1 MEKFNTYVDSIDLGP
16 WRELC
21 DKKGTVKCFR
31 KGESFACCGD
41 SVKHFGLI
49 RKGYFKYTV
58 ADTCGEEHITGFA
71 FSGCP
76 VGDALSIVCEQPLK
90 SNIIAAATAE
100 VMMCPV
106 AELKHLFEES
116 PMQCRILF
124 ENLFRQAYTQYLDL
138 YRLSPKERYLALLKR
153 CPDILQNITL
163 KELASYLQITPTHL
177 SRIRKELTFTD
188 TFPLS

>member
-1 MEKFNTYVDSIDLGP
+1 MAF
-16 WRELC
+16 WRDIC
-21 DKKGTVKCFR
+21 YQKGILKCFQ

-41 SVKHFGLI
+41 TIKYWGFI
-49 RKGYFKYTV
+49 RKGYFKYIVT
-58 ADTCGEEHITGFA
+58 DTCGEEHITGFV

-76 VGDALSIVCEQPLK
+76 VGDFLSAVSGQPVK
-90 SNIIAAATAE
+90 SNIIAATKTE
-100 VMMCPV
+100 VMMCPA
-106 AELKHLFEES
+106 AEFKHLLEKS
-116 PMQCRILF
+116 PMQRQILT
-124 ENLFRQAYTQYLDL
+124 ESLFRQAYTQYLDL

-188 TFPLS
+188 TFPFS